1 MVVSTGPIKFT
12 ITPSNNGWNDID
24 NLEKGESGDAFVN
37 SGDGNNRRFQLRS
50 PDSDIL
56 NTIPSDATIV
66 GIEITTK
73 TRVDA
78 GSETL
83 QIRPQILSG
92 SNQNGPQTNH
102 SISSTTN
109 QTIVTGGPNDLLG
122 LDDYITEPS
131 ILSGF
136 RIRYRCHGTPSN
148 TLFLAGD
155 TGAPTVTFYYN
166 EAPTPPS
173 PSHIPGPSFM
183 SLNVDL
189 TKFGGLG
196 DKVSNLDSFNF
207 GSTDVFG
214 FQNVIEPEP
223 DPNSQVFSSEFS
235 ANPLTDPPQQP
246 DSTKG
251 QVNIKKAPLSVRRG
265 FQGI

>member
-1 MVVSTGPIKFT
+1 MAVSTGPIKLT
-12 ITPSNNGWNDID
+12 TTNNNQGWTDVN
-24 NLEKGESGDAFVN
+24 NLKKGESGDAFV
-37 SGDGNNRRFQLRS
+37 SSGNNSRFQLRS
-50 PDSDIL
+50 PDSAIL
-56 NTIPSDATIV
+56 DTIPSDATIV

-83 QIRPQILSG
+83 QIRAQILSG
-92 SNQNGPQTNH
+92 SNRNGDSTNY
-102 SISSTTN
+102 TVN
-109 QTIVTGGPNDLLG
+109 QTDNTTLTTGGEDDLLG
-122 LDDYITEPS
+122 LDDYITDPS
-131 ILSGF
+131 LLSGF
-136 RIRYRCHGTPSN
+136 RIRYRCNSTPSN

-155 TGAPTVTFYYN
+155 TEAPTVTFYYN

-223 DPNSQVFSSEFS
+223 DPNSQVFNSEFS
-235 ANPLTDPPQQP
+235 TNPLTDPPQQP